1 MRLASDMEATAVKLS
16 ISMAATVGLMT
27 LALAGCQKVADNTQA
42 AANAVAPTASAPDPT
57 TVDSYASNAGQPG
70 AAAGEAEADRDL
82 LRTIGGTKHTLIQA
96 LQQIEQSGETP
107 TAAKFEYE
115 DGALHLAVYS
125 SAKGTKTDAEH
136 NVLKE
141 HKGDPLKPA
150 WQPGVEV
157 FKDVEHVSR
166 AAEYH
171 TLMELSPYS
180 LANIA
185 SKAGS
190 EGAPLWVI
198 PKMAAGKPIF
208 EVAVLKDGQLSRLQY
223 GLMDGEKK

>member
-1 MRLASDMEATAVKLS
+1 MEATVAKLS
-16 ISMAATVGLMT
+16 RSILMATAVSLTT
-27 LALAGCQKVADNTQA
+27 FALAGCEKPADK
-42 AANAVAPTASAPDPT
+42 APTAETSAAPAATASEPI
-57 TVDSYASNAGQPG
+57 TVDAYASNVGQPG
-70 AAAGEAEADRDL
+70 AAAAGDDADL
-82 LRTIGGTKHTLIQA
+82 LRTIGGTKHTLVEA
-96 LQQIEQSGETP
+96 LQQIEKSGETP

-141 HKGDPLKPA
+141 HKGDPLTAA

-157 FKDVEHVSR
+157 FKDVEHISR

-180 LANIA
+180 LADIA
-185 SKAGS
+185 RKAGS

-198 PKMAAGKPIF
+198 PQVASGKPVF
-208 EVAVLKDGQLSRLQY
+208 DVAVLKAGQLSRIQY